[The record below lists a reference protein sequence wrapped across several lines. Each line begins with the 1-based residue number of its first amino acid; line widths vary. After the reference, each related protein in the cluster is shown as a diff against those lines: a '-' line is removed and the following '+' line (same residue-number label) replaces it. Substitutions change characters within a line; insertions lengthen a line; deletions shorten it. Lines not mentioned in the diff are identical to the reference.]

1 MDVRIDLQECSS
13 LTLTRVLRANPVE
26 CIIVELSCSGPNIF
40 AILNIPMKWRRISEN
55 IFNGHEQ
62 YTVQINFV
70 CYLVIYFRNTLMKFR
85 K

>member
-40 AILNIPMKWRRISEN
+40 AILN
-55 IFNGHEQ
+55 
-62 YTVQINFV
+62 V
-70 CYLVIYFRNTLMKFR
+70 LMK
-85 K
+85 